1 MDVGVGVG
9 VAFHTSCVVG
19 TCSCLLAVVAV
30 VVGSSSWPL
39 VAVVVAAAACCKGW
53 VVAFASACLGSNHRS
68 SRRPWLPVILAPP
81 AY

>member
-30 VVGSSSWPL
+30 VVGML
-39 VAVVVAAAACCKGW
+39 VLKHIEQ
-53 VVAFASACLGSNHRS
+53 FDL
-68 SRRPWLPVILAPP
+68 ILMILQ
-81 AY
+81 

>member
-39 VAVVVAAAACCKGW
+39 VAVNLLILLVL
-53 VVAFASACLGSNHRS
+53 LGS
-68 SRRPWLPVILAPP
+68 
-81 AY
+81 